1 MCAKYATGGIVD
13 FRKAYPLS
21 VKASV
26 YNFLILRDGAP
37 FLAELP
43 YPSLATI
50 RDFALYA
57 GTSDSAIRTLLS
69 REGKAGYVK
78 KERDEAGTMR
88 YRLSDPSL
96 VLSMVNSRNDGL
108 PEGFIVAVF
117 SFTADAASERG
128 IVRETLKNF
137 GFKKIAQNV
146 YLNGRIDT
154 APLRSA
160 MRELG
165 LDSHLY
171 LFQCPELEDEALIRR
186 VIDLFDLD
194 ERAAQLAAFESA
206 MLAFLDGAR
215 PRARDRDADADEPAR
230 RLIYAGL
237 VFWERFKTTEP
248 PLPLRLLP
256 AGYRYEAIA
265 RSYDER
271 YAAGA
276 PAIAAYYARISAR

>member
-1 MCAKYATGGIVD
+1 MYNISDTEDMAD

-21 VKASV
+21 VKGSV

-37 FLAELP
+37 FLAGLP
-43 YPSLATI
+43 YPSLSTI

-57 GTSDSAIRTLLS
+57 ETSDSAIRTLLS
-69 REGKAGYVK
+69 REGKAGYIR
-78 KERDEAGTMR
+78 KEKDEAGIMR
-88 YRLSDPSL
+88 YRLAEPSL
-96 VLSMVNSRNDGL
+96 VLSMVNSRRSGL
-108 PEGFIVAVF
+108 PEGLIVAVF
-117 SFTADAASERG
+117 SFTVDAASERS

-154 APLRSA
+154 GPLRAA

-186 VIDLFDLD
+186 VIDLFELG
-194 ERAAQLAAFESA
+194 ERSVELAAFETA
-206 MLAFLDGAR
+206 MLAFLDRSQDG
-215 PRARDRDADADEPAR
+215 PSDRDEAAR

-237 VFWERFKTTEP
+237 VFWERFVTTEP
-248 PLPLRLLP
+248 PLPARLLP
-256 AGYRYEAIA
+256 EGYRFGAIA
-265 RSYDER
+265 RAYDER
-271 YAAGA
+271 YAASTGT
-276 PAIAAYYARISAR
+276 IAEYYARISAR

>member
-1 MCAKYATGGIVD
+1 MCNNTATEIMDD

-21 VKASV
+21 VKGSV

-37 FLAELP
+37 FLAGLP
-43 YPSLATI
+43 YPSLSTI

-69 REGKAGYVK
+69 RAGKAGYIR
-78 KERDEAGTMR
+78 KEKDEAGTMR
-88 YRLSDPSL
+88 YRLSEPSL
-96 VLSMVNSRNDGL
+96 VLSMVNSRQSWL

-117 SFTADAASERG
+117 SFTVDATSERS

-154 APLRSA
+154 GPLRAA

-171 LFQCPELEDEALIRR
+171 LFQCSELEDEVLIRR
-186 VIDLFDLD
+186 VNDLFELG
-194 ERAAQLAAFESA
+194 ERSVELAAFEAA
-206 MLAFLDGAR
+206 MLAFIDCAQ
-215 PRARDRDADADEPAR
+215 AEASDRDEAAR

-248 PLPLRLLP
+248 PLPAWLLP
-256 AGYRYEAIA
+256 EGYRFGAIA
-265 RSYDER
+265 RAYDEH
-271 YAAGA
+271 YAASA
-276 PAIAAYYARISAR
+276 PVIAEYYARISAR

>member
-1 MCAKYATGGIVD
+1 MCAKYATGSIVD

-96 VLSMVNSRNDGL
+96 VLGMVNSRNDGL

-171 LFQCPELEDEALIRR
+171 LFECPEIEDEALIRR
-186 VIDLFDLD
+186 VVDLFDLD
-194 ERAAQLAAFESA
+194 ERAALLAAFERA
-206 MLAFLDGAR
+206 MLAFLDSAQ
-215 PRARDRDADADEPAR
+215 PRTTDADTDEAAR

-248 PLPLRLLP
+248 PFPLRLLP
-256 AGYRYEAIA
+256 EGYRYGAIA

-271 YAAGA
+271 YAASA
-276 PAIAAYYARISAR
+276 PAIASYYARISAR

>member
-1 MCAKYATGGIVD
+1 MAD

-21 VKASV
+21 AKGSV

-37 FLAELP
+37 FLAGLP
-43 YPSLATI
+43 YPSLSTI
-50 RDFALYA
+50 RDFAHYA

-69 REGKAGYVK
+69 REGKAGYIAK
-78 KERDEAGTMR
+78 GKDAEGIMR
-88 YRLSDPSL
+88 YRLAEPSL
-96 VLSMVNSRNDGL
+96 VLSMVNSRQSGL

-117 SFTADAASERG
+117 SFTADAVSERS

-146 YLNGRIDT
+146 YLNGRID
-154 APLRSA
+154 AEPLRAA

-186 VIDLFDLD
+186 VIDLFELG
-194 ERAAQLAAFESA
+194 ERSAELAGFEAA
-206 MLAFLDGAR
+206 MLAFLG
-215 PRARDRDADADEPAR
+215 PSRAEDSDRDAAAR
-230 RLIYAGL
+230 RIIYAGL

-248 PLPLRLLP
+248 PLPARLLP
-256 AGYRYEAIA
+256 EGYRFGAIA
-265 RSYDER
+265 RAYEER
-271 YAAGA
+271 YAASA
-276 PAIAAYYARISAR
+276 PAIAEYYMRISAR